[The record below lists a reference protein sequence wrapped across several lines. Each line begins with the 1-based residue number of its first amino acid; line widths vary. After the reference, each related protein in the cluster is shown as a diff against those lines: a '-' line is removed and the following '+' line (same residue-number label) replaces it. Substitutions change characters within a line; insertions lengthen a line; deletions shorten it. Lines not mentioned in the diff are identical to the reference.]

1 MHLYPQA
8 ETPRLTSECTSSNSR
23 NESSDSILPIMGS
36 SVTSLSAVLPPWD
49 EVMPI
54 AELYLLYCDSQPLP
68 LFHRSSF
75 LASLPTRDVEIIYAV
90 FALSLR
96 FSDTYQ
102 NSGDLTEEIN
112 GYAEVARGLVMK
124 RVSEGPVEVSTLQ
137 CLCLLSLVDFTS
149 KRSSNGLYAQANK
162 SSRWEYAS
170 LKHPQQSCYES
181 SPVR

>member
-1 MHLYPQA
+1 MELSLIILGISPFSA
-8 ETPRLTSECTSSNSR
+8 SLNIMVTNRGPCTSSNSR
-23 NESSDSILPIMGS
+23 NGASDSPIPVMGPP
-36 SVTSLSAVLPPWD
+36 VTSLSAVLPPWD
-49 EVMPI
+49 EIMPI

-75 LASLPTRDVEIIYAV
+75 LASLPTRDVEIIYAI

-96 FSDTYQ
+96 FSDTYH
-102 NSGDLTEEIN
+102 NSRDLAEQVN

-149 KRSSNGLYAQANK
+149 MIHPKSTSTQVNK
-162 SSRWEYAS
+162 LNRW
-170 LKHPQQSCYES
+170 
-181 SPVR
+181 